1 MWSELPPPPLL
12 IPVLRSATL
21 LLPTSTFF
29 NSETPKHQ
37 LGFLENSCLRR
48 PISMNEAI
56 LDVGLSNDLIPFLLG
71 YVNMEGNGKISDYRR
86 KLDKTLSSPDLTN
99 HEILRTLVK
108 NQILQ
113 SSECRLE
120 DARTMLSKEEAR
132 RSLIFSAKQ
141 DTEELRVMYREGPE
155 GSPFHTLLA
164 EGYVDGPVD
173 VCMCI
178 SWESSLYQKWWPQ
191 ILIPTFKV
199 VSSRCLQR
207 VRTGEQ
213 ISLVRMKVT
222 WPLSSREALIHYFAF
237 EYFQDDLV
245 VVLLNSISDT
255 ETIDTSTHGFT
266 RDGIPDA
273 EEVVRIDVVGGFA
286 LQKVTANRS
295 YFRTIASMDIKLD
308 FVPPAIINFISRQ
321 LIGSGFKLYK
331 KEVASVSKG
340 DEKFCEALKE
350 PLYARI
356 REALYSGNTS
366 LNLENLERGTSIMVE
381 ESREALGDDDAKEN
395 SRCDDPIVGSEAE
408 EVMNE
413 EESVISTK
421 GEEALTTTNAIGEN
435 YVGPKTRKKVHV
447 RPEVEQALKTLDKVI
462 SMFREN
468 KCGPETGRP
477 GINKIN
483 LTNLEKEAVEES
495 TSSGADQMS
504 GKKGNSAESSK
515 INLQDLD
522 TLERRTASSDSHASR
537 HKGSNSYTRDQ
548 SKIAPASPGEDR
560 SNPSNSNHRALHASV
575 NQPTDSTVFEKVPEN
590 YTLMS
595 ADANTNAGTR
605 VPKTKNKKSRLHNC
619 KQVELS
625 FSTFCTQTKKMHFC
639 FEV

>member
-1 MWSELPPPPLL
+1 ML
-12 IPVLRSATL
+12 IWRGTA
-21 LLPTSTFF
+21 
-29 NSETPKHQ
+29 
-37 LGFLENSCLRR
+37 R
-48 PISMNEAI
+48 
-56 LDVGLSNDLIPFLLG
+56 
-71 YVNMEGNGKISDYRR
+71 SDYRR

-120 DARTMLSKEEAR
+120 GCTENVVERRSKEVSDFLSML
-132 RSLIFSAKQ
+132 RSASVNDVETNRAWKVKQ

-191 ILIPTFKV
+191 IVIPTFKV
-199 VSSRCLQR
+199 VSSRCLRR

-356 REALYSGNTS
+356 REALYSGSTS

-408 EVMNE
+408 EVMVGDKNKPSEIEEVEEIHARGRKLLQNE

-421 GEEALTTTNAIGEN
+421 GEEALTTTNGIGEN
-435 YVGPKTRKKVHV
+435 YVGPKTRKKVQTRKKVHV

-548 SKIAPASPGEDR
+548 SKIAPASPDEDR

-605 VPKTKNKKSRLHNC
+605 VPKTKNKKSR
-619 KQVELS
+619 
-625 FSTFCTQTKKMHFC
+625 FCCMHF
-639 FEV
+639 VSP